1 MASVRVKFK
10 PSAVEGKEGVIY
22 YQIIQNRVSRQLKTD
37 YRIYSEEWDEIGG
50 NILVKATERRNFLLS
65 LNVYMKR
72 DLKRLY
78 VIIGRLDKL
87 NIKYTADDVIRSF
100 RNKTGEQSFLVL

>member
-22 YQIIQNRVSRQLKTD
+22 YQIIQNCVSRQLKTD

-50 NILVKATERRNFLLS
+50 NILVKATERRNFGS
-65 LNVYMKR
+65 IRNSGAFV
-72 DLKRLY
+72 
-78 VIIGRLDKL
+78 KL
-87 NIKYTADDVIRSF
+87 PSQYC
-100 RNKTGEQSFLVL
+100 

>member
-37 YRIYSEEWDEIGG
+37 YRIYSE
-50 NILVKATERRNFLLS
+50 
-65 LNVYMKR
+65 
-72 DLKRLY
+72 
-78 VIIGRLDKL
+78 
-87 NIKYTADDVIRSF
+87 
-100 RNKTGEQSFLVL
+100 